1 MIALESSKLFA
12 GLAPEELHALKLI
25 TVTKAFDAGQPI
37 FREGDPGDGLYV
49 VGDGRVQISAVVGQ
63 DQQRTLSRPGPG
75 EFFGEM
81 ALLDNGP
88 RSASAVA
95 EESSQLM
102 FIPRDGLLEL
112 LERSPKL
119 AFSMVREFSLRMREF
134 NRQYVREVLQTERL
148 ALVGRFARSIVHDF
162 KNPLAI
168 IGLAAE
174 LGSAENASVEMRDL
188 AKQRIRKQVDRLSNM
203 INELL
208 EFTRGARTNVVPA
221 LADYDLFMQQLL
233 EDLEAEVAAK
243 KVTLV
248 CENPPPP
255 VRLLL
260 DPRRLAHVFQNLINN
275 AVEAMPK
282 GGKILLRFAVEEKQ
296 LVTEI
301 EDTGPGFSPEIL
313 PRLFEPFATFG
324 KAHGT
329 GLGLS
334 ICQRI
339 VEDHRGQIQA
349 RSEPSRGA
357 IFVIRLP
364 LPGQS

>member
-1 MIALESSKLFA
+1 MIALESSKLFD
-12 GLAPEELHALKLI
+12 GLSPEELHALKQI
-25 TVTKAFDAGQPI
+25 TQIKAFAAGQPV
-37 FREGDPGDGLYV
+37 FREGDPGDGVYV

-63 DQQRTLSRPGPG
+63 DQQRILSRPGPG

-81 ALLDNGP
+81 AVLDNGP
-88 RSASAVA
+88 RSASAIA
-95 EESSQLM
+95 EEVSQLM

-112 LERSPKL
+112 LEKSPKL
-119 AFSMVREFSLRMREF
+119 AFSLVREFSLRMREF
-134 NRQYVREVLQTERL
+134 NRLYVREVLQTERL

-174 LGSAENASVEMRDL
+174 LGSAENASLEMRDL

-208 EFTRGARTNVVPA
+208 EFTRGARSNVVLA
-221 LADYDLFMQQLL
+221 MADYDLFMQQLV
-233 EDLEAEVAAK
+233 EDMEAEVAAK
-243 KVTLV
+243 SVCLV
-248 CENPPPP
+248 CEGPPPS

-260 DPRRLAHVFQNLINN
+260 DPRRLTHVFQNLINN
-275 AVEAMPK
+275 AVEAMPQ
-282 GGKILLRFAVEEKQ
+282 GGKILLRFAVTGKQ
-296 LVTEI
+296 VITEM

-339 VEDHRGQIQA
+339 LQDHRGQIQA

-357 IFVIRLP
+357 IFVITLP
-364 LPGQS
+364 LPA